1 MNENNVFKKY
11 DCFFASANGYDG
23 FKSYFSNVFDRDK
36 FDRIFI
42 LKGGP
47 GTGKSSLMKRLLF
60 TIGDKASAEAIFC
73 SSDSASLDGVIFE
86 SSKKKIAILDG
97 TAPHTVDPLYPGA
110 VDEIIN
116 LGDAWNR
123 SLLKEKAEIIRK
135 ITNLKSTAYK
145 EAYDY
150 LKICGII
157 CKTVQSDIGS
167 LSEESNLLAKSLV
180 NKIEK
185 KGTRSIRLISSL
197 GKNGFGYLDTFEK
210 SANEIYK
217 IVGIYGSEYL
227 FINKLKLLAEK
238 ENLMHILAPSPLS
251 PDLYDAIFFP
261 EEKIAVICGNRAPDA
276 KSTVIDTAKL
286 LDQKNISE
294 KRNKLEFLWK
304 EHETMLWSAA
314 DAFRRASDAHFEL
327 EKIYVESMDFSYN
340 DTVFEKIRDE
350 ILEIFSVT

>member
-1 MNENNVFKKY
+1 M
-11 DCFFASANGYDG
+11 
-23 FKSYFSNVFDRDK
+23 
-36 FDRIFI
+36 
-42 LKGGP
+42 
-47 GTGKSSLMKRLLF
+47 
-60 TIGDKASAEAIFC
+60 
-73 SSDSASLDGVIFE
+73 
-86 SSKKKIAILDG
+86 
-97 TAPHTVDPLYPGA
+97 
-110 VDEIIN
+110 
-116 LGDAWNR
+116 
-123 SLLKEKAEIIRK
+123 
-135 ITNLKSTAYK
+135 
-145 EAYDY
+145 
-150 LKICGII
+150 KICGII

-167 LSEESNLLAKSLV
+167 LNEESNLLAKSLV

-210 SANEIYK
+210 NANEIYK

-350 ILEIFSVT
+350 ILEILSAN